1 MIHLI
6 KKAHV
11 GGAQCLRLITLVAL
25 FALAIATATAE
36 ENKAQLDVT
45 RLAGVDPADI
55 VNTDN
60 THRVYPYSDE
70 GRKHTFLLMN
80 VGTQQFFNIGGSY
93 GRHASL
99 RDYGM
104 LLWIYNN
111 SKTPDTYN
119 IRTRLNMVAGTTTT
133 TENLNNKNSYV
144 QYIDNDELKNG
155 VYLEANPTDDTRA
168 FGWTFE
174 QAEGYTATNKVYKIK
189 TYGGRYLTA
198 TPNDT
203 DDNFCEAVANAT
215 PDNPNYCV
223 WKLITLEEYYR
234 LFNTSPSNLSAPIDA
249 TFLLQSP
256 GFRYDKTNRAYWVTI
271 GATGMSKKIR
281 IGVEEC
287 YRWPT
292 SAEYEG
298 GKENDKNYIY
308 ENGKYFAADIKN
320 AHKCGLIQWVTVHK
334 PGWYIFRCNGFSN
347 TNKLAKFFITNSL
360 TYNTTGGFI
369 STSILNPL
377 DTNGPTNLLDA
388 GKAFYAGKYENEV
401 MIHVSQA
408 DIDAMQQVV
417 GTREEHLGF
426 GVIVDNDGTTPTNEW
441 TAFDNFRML
450 YAGEYEGPCLV
461 LDEDNPDLSY
471 LTETSDE
478 YKNVVLHLNRT
489 FTLNKWNTLTLPV
502 DLTYGQMKRA
512 FGDEMMLAELYQLNA
527 NSVRFKTVNRTN
539 DDEVMLTAYTP
550 YIIKPTKEADDNVAY
565 TTPRLKKAANQY
577 WLGEGE
583 GKYNDEDKVKRYTAG
598 QVSIKA
604 GHYDIPNVTL
614 NRELLTTN
622 LDDHWVST
630 TTTSASTNDM
640 VCKGT
645 MAKTYYV
652 KDGNGYFYTDGSE
665 QRDDLSGDYFMNKG
679 TMYKVPSTKQYG
691 LKAFRC
697 WFELTGNTDNGST
710 ATAPAKEVSLVIDGI
725 EDNTTGIDTVVG
737 DPSSAS
743 AKAHTGAGVYN
754 LNGQLVRPGTSLD
767 GLPQGIYIVN
777 GKKVKK

>member
-104 LLWIYNN
+104 LLWIYKN
-111 SKTPDTYN
+111 STTADTYN

-144 QYIDNDELKNG
+144 QYIDNDELKPG
-155 VYLEANPTDDTRA
+155 VYLEANPTDATRE
-168 FGWTFE
+168 FGWTFV
-174 QAEGYTATNKVYKIK
+174 QAEGYSDNNKVYKIK
-189 TYGGRYLTA
+189 TYGDRYLTA
-198 TPNDT
+198 TPNDA
-203 DDNFCEAVANAT
+203 DGNFCEAVANAT

-256 GFRYDKTNRAYWVTI
+256 DFSYNLSNMAYWIPTGDYDK
-271 GATGMSKKIR
+271 IR
-281 IGVEEC
+281 FGVEEC
-287 YRWPT
+287 YKKPT
-292 SAEYEG
+292 EAYYKG
-298 GKENDKNYIY
+298 GKENDKSYIC

-320 AHKCGLIQWVTVHK
+320 SKKNGLDQMVNVHK
-334 PGWYIFRCNGFSN
+334 PGWYIIRCNGFSN
-347 TNKLAKFFITNSL
+347 TNGQAKLFVSDYYSFSSTKE
-360 TYNTTGGFI
+360 YI
-369 STSILNPL
+369 STVVLNPL
-377 DTNGPTNLLDA
+377 DANGPTNLLEA

-401 MIHVSQA
+401 MIHVSQE
-408 DIDAMQQVV
+408 DITNFDGVVTLVFGIVV
-417 GTREEHLGF
+417 GD
-426 GVIVDNDGTTPTNEW
+426 DNTTFTNAW

-478 YKNVVLHLNRT
+478 YKNVVLHLKRT
-489 FTLNKWNTLTLPV
+489 FTLNQWNTLTLPV
-502 DLTYGQMKRA
+502 NLTYGQMKRA
-512 FGDEMMLAELYQLNA
+512 FGDDVMLAKLYQLNA
-527 NSVRFKTVNRTN
+527 NSVRFKTVSCTN
-539 DDEVMLTAYTP
+539 DDDVMLTAYTP
-550 YIIKPTKEADDNVAY
+550 YIIKPTKKADDNVAY

-577 WLGEGE
+577 WLGENE
-583 GKYNDEDKVKRYTAG
+583 GKTYDKEGVTRYTAG

-665 QRDDLSGDYFMNKG
+665 QRDDLSGDYFMKEG
-679 TMYKVPSTKQYG
+679 TMWKVPSTKQYG

-697 WFELTGNTDNGST
+697 WFELTGNTDNGTT
-710 ATAPAKEVSLVIDGI
+710 ATAPAKEVSLVIDDI
-725 EDNTTGIDTVVG
+725 EDNTTGIDTVVS

>member
-45 RLAGVDPADI
+45 RLAGVNPADI

-60 THRVYPYSDE
+60 THRETPYSDE

-104 LLWIYNN
+104 LLWIYKN
-111 SKTPDTYN
+111 STTADTYN

-144 QYIDNDELKNG
+144 QYIDNDELKPG
-155 VYLEANPTDDTRA
+155 VYLEANPTDATRE
-168 FGWTFE
+168 FGWTFV
-174 QAEGYTATNKVYKIK
+174 QAEGYSDNNKVYKIK
-189 TYGGRYLTA
+189 TYGDRYLTA
-198 TPNDT
+198 TPNDA
-203 DDNFCEAVANAT
+203 DGNFCEAVANAT

-256 GFRYDKTNRAYWVTI
+256 DFSYNLSNMAYWI
-271 GATGMSKKIR
+271 PTGDDDKIR
-281 IGVEEC
+281 FGVEEC
-287 YRWPT
+287 YKNPT
-292 SAEYEG
+292 EAYYKG
-298 GKENDKNYIY
+298 GKENDKSYIC

-320 AHKCGLIQWVTVHK
+320 SKKNGLDQMVNVHK
-334 PGWYIFRCNGFSN
+334 PGWYIIRCNGFSN
-347 TNKLAKFFITNSL
+347 TNGQAKLFVSEAIKYQIT
-360 TYNTTGGFI
+360 GEH
-369 STSILNPL
+369 TSKVALNQL
-377 DTNGPTNLLDA
+377 DANGITNLLEA
-388 GKAFYAGKYENEV
+388 GKAFYTGKYENEV
-401 MIHVSQA
+401 MIHVSQE
-408 DIDAMQQVV
+408 DITKFDGVV
-417 GTREEHLGF
+417 TLVF
-426 GVIVDNDGTTPTNEW
+426 GIVIGDNNTTFTNAW

-489 FTLNKWNTLTLPV
+489 FTLNQWNTLTLPV
-502 DLTYGQMKRA
+502 NLTYGQMKRA

-527 NSVRFKTVNRTN
+527 NSVRFKTVSCTN
-539 DDEVMLTAYTP
+539 DDDVMLTAYTP
-550 YIIKPTKEADDNVAY
+550 YIIKPTKKADDNVAY

-577 WLGEGE
+577 WLGENE
-583 GKYNDEDKVKRYTAG
+583 GKTYDKEGVTRYTAG

-767 GLPQGIYIVN
+767 GLPKGIYIVN